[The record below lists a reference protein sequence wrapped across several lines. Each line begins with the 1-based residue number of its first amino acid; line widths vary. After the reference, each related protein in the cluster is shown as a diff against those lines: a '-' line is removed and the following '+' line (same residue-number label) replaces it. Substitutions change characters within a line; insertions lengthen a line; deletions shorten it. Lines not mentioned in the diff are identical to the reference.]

1 MSENRRGGFFLIHT
15 VDFSVRPLFIIPET
29 YTPVSCMATA
39 KQHSRPKASET
50 VEFVEFSGELLDRHS
65 AFSQHS
71 YRIRI
76 VSGLD
81 DIRLDLRYGNN
92 IR

>member
-1 MSENRRGGFFLIHT
+1 MTHT
-15 VDFSVRPLFIIPET
+15 VDFRVRPLFIIPET

-50 VEFVEFSGELLDRHS
+50 VEFVEFSGSGKRLDRHS